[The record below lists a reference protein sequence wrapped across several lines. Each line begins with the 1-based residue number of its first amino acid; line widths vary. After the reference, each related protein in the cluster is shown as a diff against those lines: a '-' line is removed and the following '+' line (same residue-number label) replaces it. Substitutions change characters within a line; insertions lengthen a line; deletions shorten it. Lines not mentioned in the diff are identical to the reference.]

1 MNKTI
6 KDLTELELKAM
17 KSDIYESN
25 AQNAQNIQIINQELI
40 RRLELST
47 KITDKITDKATELPK
62 KIKKP
67 LSF

>member
-6 KDLTELELKAM
+6 KDFSESELKAM

-25 AQNAQNIQIINQELI
+25 AQNAQNLQIINQELI

-47 KITDKITDKATELPK
+47 KITDKITELPK